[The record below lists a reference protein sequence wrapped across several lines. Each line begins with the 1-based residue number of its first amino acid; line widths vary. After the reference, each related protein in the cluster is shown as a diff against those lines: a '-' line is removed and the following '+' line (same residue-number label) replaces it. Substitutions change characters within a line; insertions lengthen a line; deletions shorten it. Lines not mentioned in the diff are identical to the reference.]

1 MDTFELGVALDNV
14 MSFLWDELCDWYIEM
29 IKTRMRSEDP
39 ASRTAA
45 LWTVSTVLINGLK
58 MLHPFMPFITE
69 EIFVNLTDEESVMIS
84 AYPEYTKEWNFPEDA
99 SAVEGIKEAVRAVR
113 SIRSEK
119 NVPPSKKVTIFAV
132 SGDEAVRGAFEAAKS
147 IFAFLTQASG
157 VHVQADKTGIDPSSV
172 SVVTSNAAI
181 YIPLNELVDMAE
193 ELERLK
199 KEEKRLEGELA
210 RSRGMLSNEKFI
222 SRAPAA
228 KIEEEKN
235 KLATYEEMMR
245 KVKEQIAVLS

>member
-1 MDTFELGVALDNV
+1 
-14 MSFLWDELCDWYIEM
+14 
-29 IKTRMRSEDP
+29 
-39 ASRTAA
+39 
-45 LWTVSTVLINGLK
+45 
-58 MLHPFMPFITE
+58 
-69 EIFVNLTDEESVMIS
+69 
-84 AYPEYTKEWNFPEDA
+84 
-99 SAVEGIKEAVRAVR
+99 
-113 SIRSEK
+113 
-119 NVPPSKKVTIFAV
+119 
-132 SGDEAVRGAFEAAKS
+132 
-147 IFAFLTQASG
+147 